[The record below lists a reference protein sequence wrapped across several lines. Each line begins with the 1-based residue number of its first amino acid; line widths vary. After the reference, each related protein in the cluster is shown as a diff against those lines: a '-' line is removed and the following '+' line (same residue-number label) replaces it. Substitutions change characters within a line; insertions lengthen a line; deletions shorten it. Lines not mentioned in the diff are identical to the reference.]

1 MASEF
6 EEVVQRERETTQEF
20 ESEKKEILQYIDDN
34 DLDAKTTNKSIRN
47 KTIDVEIEVKRLW
60 SDINRVKDFSLK
72 EKQTAKERK
81 EEIGIELN
89 QIKISKESFRKEMDQ
104 TERELRIQLEG
115 VEAASRE
122 LGL

>member
-20 ESEKKEILQYIDDN
+20 ESEKKEILQYIDDK
-34 DLDAKTTNKSIRN
+34 DLDAKSTNKSIRN
-47 KTIDVEIEVKRLW
+47 KTIDVEVEVKRLW
-60 SDINRVKDFSLK
+60 SDINRVKDLSLK

-89 QIKISKESFRKEMDQ
+89 QVKISKESFRKEMDQ
-104 TERELRIQLEG
+104 TERELR
-115 VEAASRE
+115 V
-122 LGL
+122 